1 MPGKERGC
9 PVFVAALFTV
19 ARAWKQPKCPST
31 DKIWHIYTMIYL
43 AIKRKKMLID
53 AITQIDLKTI
63 TLSARKPSQ
72 KAIKY

>member
-31 DKIWHIYTMIYL
+31 DDWI
-43 AIKRKKMLID
+43 KKMWYTHTNTGIF
-53 AITQIDLKTI
+53 TQ
-63 TLSARKPSQ
+63 P
-72 KAIKY
+72 